1 MIAED
6 VVMDKKRFAFKASL
20 LYVCGAKSLLRA

>member
-6 VVMDKKRFAFKASL
+6 VVMDKKRFAFQSSL
-20 LYVCGAKSLLRA
+20 LYVCGAKYLLRV